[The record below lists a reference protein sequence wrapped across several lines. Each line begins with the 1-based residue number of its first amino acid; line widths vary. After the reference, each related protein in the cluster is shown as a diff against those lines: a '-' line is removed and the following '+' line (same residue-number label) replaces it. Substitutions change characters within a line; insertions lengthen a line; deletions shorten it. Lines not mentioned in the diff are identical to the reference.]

1 MLCCAPTVYANAS
14 EQKTALVDEEET
26 LEYDSNRIYVSGT
39 TGWVIE
45 NNHWCYY
52 INGVKQT
59 GSLYTQEGEYLLDSN
74 GYMITGWY
82 RKDANAPY
90 VYYDP
95 QKGGVRAY
103 GLTPVNGVTYYFY
116 GYMRTDYA
124 VVENGVFYY
133 FGEDGALANQ
143 MNGVSDGW
151 LSIGSDWYYV
161 ENGVLFGGL
170 KTIGGATY
178 YFDQG
183 KMVTNARR
191 MVHDSSSNMDK
202 WYEFDANGHMIVG
215 WSLDSD
221 GIWYYYNSD
230 GASASGMKTIGAATY
245 YFAADGRMCTNYSVS
260 IGEVMYYFGNDGVL
274 SNTQSKPSD
283 GCSRNGYK
291 PKTLRS
297 NYGSVDI
304 RVPQDRNSDYEP
316 RIVPKYSRD
325 ISEID
330 EKIIRMYA
338 RGMSTRQIS
347 DQIMDIYGFE
357 VSEALVTDVTNKIL
371 PEIESWQK
379 RPLCAVYPIVYI
391 DAIVFNVRDN
401 GIIRK
406 QAAYVILGISEE
418 GHKEV
423 LSITIGE
430 SESAKFWLSVL
441 NELKNRGVKDIFVLC
456 ADGLTGIGDAI
467 AAAFPMTEYQRCIVH
482 MVRNTLKYVADK
494 DRKEFANDL
503 KTIYHAPDEEQGYR
517 NMQVVAEKWDK
528 KYPRSMD
535 RWKDNWAAVSPMFK
549 FSDIVRRVIYTTN
562 AIESLNS
569 GFRRLNRSRNVF
581 PDSKALLKALYL
593 AADNIT
599 KKWTN
604 TLRDWGTGLC

>member
-1 MLCCAPTVYANAS
+1 MKGSAEAENCA
-14 EQKTALVDEEET
+14 
-26 LEYDSNRIYVSGT
+26 
-39 TGWVIE
+39 
-45 NNHWCYY
+45 
-52 INGVKQT
+52 
-59 GSLYTQEGEYLLDSN
+59 GE
-74 GYMITGWY
+74 
-82 RKDANAPY
+82 
-90 VYYDP
+90 
-95 QKGGVRAY
+95 
-103 GLTPVNGVTYYFY
+103 
-116 GYMRTDYA
+116 
-124 VVENGVFYY
+124 
-133 FGEDGALANQ
+133 
-143 MNGVSDGW
+143 
-151 LSIGSDWYYV
+151 
-161 ENGVLFGGL
+161 
-170 KTIGGATY
+170 
-178 YFDQG
+178 
-183 KMVTNARR
+183 
-191 MVHDSSSNMDK
+191 
-202 WYEFDANGHMIVG
+202 
-215 WSLDSD
+215 
-221 GIWYYYNSD
+221 
-230 GASASGMKTIGAATY
+230 
-245 YFAADGRMCTNYSVS
+245 
-260 IGEVMYYFGNDGVL
+260 
-274 SNTQSKPSD
+274 
-283 GCSRNGYK
+283 
-291 PKTLRS
+291 
-297 NYGSVDI
+297 
-304 RVPQDRNSDYEP
+304 
-316 RIVPKYSRD
+316 VPKYSRD

-371 PEIESWQK
+371 PEIESRQK

-581 PDSKALLKALYL
+581 PDSNDLLKALYL

-604 TLRDWGTGLC
+604 TLRDWGQVYAELSVMYGERLS